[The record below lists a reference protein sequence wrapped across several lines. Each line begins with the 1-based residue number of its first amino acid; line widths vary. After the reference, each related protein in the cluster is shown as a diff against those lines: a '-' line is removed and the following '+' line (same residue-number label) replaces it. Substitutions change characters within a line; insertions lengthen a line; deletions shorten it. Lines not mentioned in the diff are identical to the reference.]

1 MKTKKILVIF
11 AAVML
16 GFFLLGSSG
25 VIHMADDSLDGGFG
39 ADDRL
44 IGVLI
49 TTEHLDLFDFE
60 GYLEDNREK
69 ILSGSQIDQSQWE
82 KYQGRLYATFVDK
95 SYTHEETGE
104 VTVLKEFVFDGVS
117 GIRYFAATISD
128 ESGSYVSSCAD
139 QAISDG
145 HMEVSATD
153 QGEDISLEGTVYVST
168 VKGPRVFYI
177 NPVYQSL
184 SGEVYVTAGNGMTFS
199 GEKTEGLSH
208 STELESQISY
218 TSEGKEVATK
228 SYVKINITYVDPP
241 EKLSVVQF
249 YGHNQ
254 IKSRSDYSPGAL
266 PKTFET
272 HPETEYIILETWK
285 TSSDKGQSLTRELYQ
300 ASDETMC
307 AFYCRDDGICVKQSS
322 CIRWD
327 F

>member
-1 MKTKKILVIF
+1 MKTEKIFVIF
-11 AAVML
+11 ASVML

-25 VIHMADDSLDGGFG
+25 VIHMADDNLDEGFG

-60 GYLEDNREK
+60 SYLEDNREK
-69 ILSGSQIDQSQWE
+69 ILSGSQIDESQQA
-82 KYQGRLYATFVDK
+82 KYQGRLYATLVDG
-95 SYTHEETGE
+95 SYTDQETGQ
-104 VTVLKEFVFDGVS
+104 VSVSKEFVFDGIR
-117 GIRYFAATISD
+117 GIPYFAATISD

-139 QAISDG
+139 QAISDR
-145 HMEVSATD
+145 HMEVFATD

-168 VKGPRVFYI
+168 VKGPHVFYI

-184 SGEVYVTAGNGMTFS
+184 SGEVYVTGGNGMAFS

-208 STELESQISY
+208 STELESEISY
-218 TSEGKEVATK
+218 ISHGKEVTTR
-228 SYVKINITYVDPP
+228 SYVKINIAYVDPP

-249 YGHNQ
+249 DGYNQ
-254 IKSRSDYSPGAL
+254 IESRSDYSPGAL

-300 ASDETMC
+300 ATDETMY
-307 AFYCRDDGICVKQSS
+307 AFYCRDDGICVKQFS
-322 CIRWD
+322 CIKWN